1 MEILVCVKQVPD
13 TAEVKIDPVKHTV
26 IRAGVPNIFNP
37 FDQNALEAALQL
49 KDNQGAKVTFLSMG
63 PPQAKDVLREGLAM
77 GADEAYL
84 LTDRKVG
91 GSDTLATGYCLA
103 QAVKKVAELKGIEQ
117 FDIILCGKQ
126 AIDGDTAQVGPQ
138 IACELG
144 IPQITYAAAIEVNE
158 EAKCVKVKQQNEEGY
173 IITEANFPVLITAV
187 KELNEPRFPTIRGT
201 MKAKRREIPELSADD
216 VKADETKI
224 GLSGSPT
231 KVRKIFTPPQR
242 TQGLIIPVEDDNDQ
256 AAVDTLMEKLTA
268 QKII

>member
-13 TAEVKIDPVKHTV
+13 TAEVKIDPEKHTV

-49 KDNQGAKVTFLSMG
+49 KDSQGARVTLISMG
-63 PPQAKDVLREGLAM
+63 PPQAEEVLREGLAM
-77 GADEAYL
+77 GADDAYL

-103 QAVKKVAELKGIEQ
+103 QAVRKVAELQGIEQ
-117 FDIILCGKQ
+117 FDIVLCGKQ

-138 IACELG
+138 IATELG
-144 IPQITYAAAIEVNE
+144 IPQITYAAEINVDGTT
-158 EAKCVKVKQQNEEGY
+158 VRVKQQNEEGY
-173 IITEANFPVLITAV
+173 IVTEAQFPVLITAV

-201 MKAKRREIPELSADD
+201 MKAKKREIPHLSADD
-216 VKADETKI
+216 IKVDETKI
-224 GLSGSPT
+224 GLKGSPT
-231 KVRKIFTPPQR
+231 MVRKIFTPPQR
-242 TQGLIIPVEDDNDQ
+242 TQGLVIKEEDPN
-256 AAVDTLMEKLTA
+256 AAVSVLMEKLTA

>member
-13 TAEVKIDPVKHTV
+13 TAEVKIDPEKHTV

-49 KDNQGAKVTFLSMG
+49 KDSQGARVTLLSMG
-63 PPQAKDVLREGLAM
+63 PPQAEDVLREGLAM
-77 GADEAYL
+77 GADDAYL

-103 QAVKKVAELKGIEQ
+103 QAVRKVAELQGIEQ
-117 FDIILCGKQ
+117 FDIVLCGKQ

-138 IACELG
+138 IATELG
-144 IPQITYAAAIEVNE
+144 IPKITYAAEINVDGTT
-158 EAKCVKVKQQNEEGY
+158 VRVKQQNEEGY
-173 IITEANFPVLITAV
+173 IVTEAQFPVLITAV

-201 MKAKRREIPELSADD
+201 MKAKKREIPHLSADD
-216 VKADETKI
+216 IKVDETKI
-224 GLSGSPT
+224 GLKGSPT
-231 KVRKIFTPPQR
+231 MVRKIFTPPQR
-242 TQGLIIPVEDDNDQ
+242 TQGLVIKEEDPN
-256 AAVDTLMEKLTA
+256 AAVSVLMEKLTA

>member
-13 TAEVKIDPVKHTV
+13 TAEVKIDPEKHTV

-49 KDNQGAKVTFLSMG
+49 KDSQGARVTLLSMG
-63 PPQAKDVLREGLAM
+63 PPQAEDVLREGLAM
-77 GADEAYL
+77 GADDAYL

-103 QAVKKVAELKGIEQ
+103 QAVRKVAELQGIEQ
-117 FDIILCGKQ
+117 CDIVLCGKQ

-138 IACELG
+138 IATELG
-144 IPQITYAAAIEVNE
+144 IPQITYAAEINVDGTT
-158 EAKCVKVKQQNEEGY
+158 VRVKQQNEEGY
-173 IITEANFPVLITAV
+173 IVTEAQFPVLITAV

-201 MKAKRREIPELSADD
+201 MKAKKREIPHLSADD
-216 VKADETKI
+216 IKVDETKI
-224 GLSGSPT
+224 GLKGSPT
-231 KVRKIFTPPQR
+231 MVRKIFTPPQR
-242 TQGLIIPVEDDNDQ
+242 TQGLVIKEEDPN
-256 AAVDTLMEKLTA
+256 AAVSVLMEKLTA

>member
-13 TAEVKIDPVKHTV
+13 TAEVKIDPEKHTV

-49 KDNQGAKVTFLSMG
+49 KDSQGARVTLLSMG
-63 PPQAKDVLREGLAM
+63 PPQAEDVLREGLAM
-77 GADEAYL
+77 GADDAYL

-103 QAVKKVAELKGIEQ
+103 QAVRKVAELQGIEQ
-117 FDIILCGKQ
+117 FDVVLCGKQ

-138 IACELG
+138 IATELD
-144 IPQITYAAAIEVNE
+144 IPQITYAAEIKLDGTTVR
-158 EAKCVKVKQQNEEGY
+158 VKQQNEEGY
-173 IITEANFPVLITAV
+173 IVTEAQFPVLITAV

-201 MKAKRREIPELSADD
+201 MKAKKREIPHLSADD
-216 VKADETKI
+216 IKVDETKI
-224 GLSGSPT
+224 GLKGSPT
-231 KVRKIFTPPQR
+231 MVRKIFTPPQR
-242 TQGLIIPVEDDNDQ
+242 TQGLVIKEEDPN
-256 AAVDTLMEKLTA
+256 AAVSVLMEKLTA

>member
-13 TAEVKIDPVKHTV
+13 TAEVKIDPEKHTV

-49 KDNQGAKVTFLSMG
+49 KDSQGARVTLLSMG
-63 PPQAKDVLREGLAM
+63 PPQAEEVLREGLAM
-77 GADEAYL
+77 GADDAYL

-103 QAVKKVAELKGIEQ
+103 QAVRKVAELQGIEQ
-117 FDIILCGKQ
+117 FDMVLCGKQ

-138 IACELG
+138 IATELG
-144 IPQITYAAAIEVNE
+144 IPQITYAAEINVDGTT
-158 EAKCVKVKQQNEEGY
+158 VRVKQQNEEGY
-173 IITEANFPVLITAV
+173 IVTEAQFPVLITAV

-201 MKAKRREIPELSADD
+201 MKAKKREIPHLSADD
-216 VKADETKI
+216 IKVDETKI
-224 GLSGSPT
+224 GLKGSPT
-231 KVRKIFTPPQR
+231 MVRKIFTPPQR
-242 TQGLIIPVEDDNDQ
+242 TQGLVIKEEDPN
-256 AAVDTLMEKLTA
+256 AAVSVLMEKLTA

>member
-13 TAEVKIDPVKHTV
+13 TAEVKIDPEKHTV

-49 KDNQGAKVTFLSMG
+49 KDSQGARVTLLSMG
-63 PPQAKDVLREGLAM
+63 PLQAEDVLREGLAM
-77 GADEAYL
+77 GADDAYL

-103 QAVKKVAELKGIEQ
+103 QAVRKVAELQGIEQ
-117 FDIILCGKQ
+117 FDMVLCGKQ

-138 IACELG
+138 IATELG
-144 IPQITYAAAIEVNE
+144 IPQITYAAEINVDGTT
-158 EAKCVKVKQQNEEGY
+158 VRVKQQNEEGY
-173 IITEANFPVLITAV
+173 IVTEAQFPVLITAV

-201 MKAKRREIPELSADD
+201 MKAKKREIPHLSADD
-216 VKADETKI
+216 IKVDETKI
-224 GLSGSPT
+224 GLKGSPT
-231 KVRKIFTPPQR
+231 MVRKIFTPPQR
-242 TQGLIIPVEDDNDQ
+242 TQGLVIKEEDPN
-256 AAVDTLMEKLTA
+256 AAVSVLMEKLTA

>member
-13 TAEVKIDPVKHTV
+13 TAEVKIDPEKHTV

-49 KDNQGAKVTFLSMG
+49 KDSQGARVTLLSMG
-63 PPQAKDVLREGLAM
+63 PPQAEDVLRAGLAM
-77 GADEAYL
+77 GADDAYL

-103 QAVKKVAELKGIEQ
+103 QAVRKVAELQGIEQ
-117 FDIILCGKQ
+117 FDIVLCGKQ

-138 IACELG
+138 IATELG
-144 IPQITYAAAIEVNE
+144 IPQITYAAEINVDGTT
-158 EAKCVKVKQQNEEGY
+158 VRVKQQNEEGY
-173 IITEANFPVLITAV
+173 IVTEAQFPVLITAV

-201 MKAKRREIPELSADD
+201 MKAKKREIPHLSADD
-216 VKADETKI
+216 IKVDETKI
-224 GLSGSPT
+224 GLKGSPT
-231 KVRKIFTPPQR
+231 MVRKIFTPPQR
-242 TQGLIIPVEDDNDQ
+242 TQGLVIKEEDPN
-256 AAVDTLMEKLTA
+256 AAVSVLMEKLTA

>member
-13 TAEVKIDPVKHTV
+13 TAEVKIDPEKHTV

-49 KDNQGAKVTFLSMG
+49 KDSQGARVTLLSMG
-63 PPQAKDVLREGLAM
+63 PPQAEDVLREGLAM
-77 GADEAYL
+77 GADDAYL

-103 QAVKKVAELKGIEQ
+103 QAVRKVAELQGIEQ
-117 FDIILCGKQ
+117 FDMVLCGKQ

-138 IACELG
+138 IATELG
-144 IPQITYAAAIEVNE
+144 IPQITYAAEINVDGTT
-158 EAKCVKVKQQNEEGY
+158 VRVKQQNEEGY
-173 IITEANFPVLITAV
+173 IVTEAQFPVLITAV

-201 MKAKRREIPELSADD
+201 MKAKKREIPHLSADD
-216 VKADETKI
+216 IKVDETKI
-224 GLSGSPT
+224 GLKGSPT
-231 KVRKIFTPPQR
+231 MVRKIFTPPHR
-242 TQGLIIPVEDDNDQ
+242 TQGLVIKEEDPN
-256 AAVDTLMEKLTA
+256 AAVSVLMEKLTA

>member
-13 TAEVKIDPVKHTV
+13 TAEVKIDPEKHTV

-49 KDNQGAKVTFLSMG
+49 KDSQGARVTLLSMG
-63 PPQAKDVLREGLAM
+63 PPQADVMLRECLAM
-77 GADEAYL
+77 GADDAYL

-103 QAVKKVAELKGIEQ
+103 QAVRKVAELQGIEQ
-117 FDIILCGKQ
+117 FDIVLCGKQ

-138 IACELG
+138 IATELG
-144 IPQITYAAAIEVNE
+144 IPQITYAAEINVDGTT
-158 EAKCVKVKQQNEEGY
+158 VRVKQQNEEGY
-173 IITEANFPVLITAV
+173 IVTEAQFPVLITAV

-201 MKAKRREIPELSADD
+201 MKAKKREIPHLSADD
-216 VKADETKI
+216 IKVDETKI
-224 GLSGSPT
+224 GLKGSPT
-231 KVRKIFTPPQR
+231 MVRKIFTPPQR
-242 TQGLIIPVEDDNDQ
+242 TQGLVIKEEDPN
-256 AAVDTLMEKLTA
+256 AAVSVLMEKLTA

>member
-13 TAEVKIDPVKHTV
+13 TAEVKIDPEKHTV

-49 KDNQGAKVTFLSMG
+49 KDSQGARVTLLSMG
-63 PPQAKDVLREGLAM
+63 PPQAEDVLREGLAM
-77 GADEAYL
+77 GADDAYL

-103 QAVKKVAELKGIEQ
+103 QAVKKVAELQGIEQ
-117 FDIILCGKQ
+117 FDVVLCGKQ

-138 IACELG
+138 IATELG
-144 IPQITYAAAIEVNE
+144 IPQITYAAEINVDGTT
-158 EAKCVKVKQQNEEGY
+158 VRVKQQNEEGY
-173 IITEANFPVLITAV
+173 IVTEAQFPVLITAV

-201 MKAKRREIPELSADD
+201 MKAKKREIPHLSADD
-216 VKADETKI
+216 IKVDETKI
-224 GLSGSPT
+224 GLKGSPT
-231 KVRKIFTPPQR
+231 MVRKIFTPPQR
-242 TQGLIIPVEDDNDQ
+242 TQGLVIKEEDPN
-256 AAVDTLMEKLTA
+256 AAVSVLMEKLTA

>member
-13 TAEVKIDPVKHTV
+13 TAEVKIDPEKHTV

-49 KDNQGAKVTFLSMG
+49 KDSQGARVTLLSMG
-63 PPQAKDVLREGLAM
+63 PPQAEDVLREGLAM
-77 GADEAYL
+77 GADDAYL

-103 QAVKKVAELKGIEQ
+103 QAVRKVAELQGIEQ
-117 FDIILCGKQ
+117 FDMVLCGKQ

-138 IACELG
+138 IATELG
-144 IPQITYAAAIEVNE
+144 IPQITYAAEINVDGTM
-158 EAKCVKVKQQNEEGY
+158 VRVKQQNEEGY
-173 IITEANFPVLITAV
+173 IVTEAQFPVLITAV

-201 MKAKRREIPELSADD
+201 MKAKKREIPHLSADD
-216 VKADETKI
+216 IKVDETKI
-224 GLSGSPT
+224 GLKGSPT
-231 KVRKIFTPPQR
+231 MVRKIFTPPQR
-242 TQGLIIPVEDDNDQ
+242 TQGLVIKEEDPN
-256 AAVDTLMEKLTA
+256 AAVSVLMEKLTA

>member
-13 TAEVKIDPVKHTV
+13 TAEVKIDPEKHTV

-49 KDNQGAKVTFLSMG
+49 KDSQGARVTLLSMG
-63 PPQAKDVLREGLAM
+63 PPQAEDVLREGLAM
-77 GADEAYL
+77 GADDAYL

-103 QAVKKVAELKGIEQ
+103 QAVRKVAELQGIEQ
-117 FDIILCGKQ
+117 FDVVLCGKQ

-138 IACELG
+138 IATELG
-144 IPQITYAAAIEVNE
+144 IPQITYAAEINVDGTT
-158 EAKCVKVKQQNEEGY
+158 VRVKQQNEEGY
-173 IITEANFPVLITAV
+173 IVTEAQFPVLITAV

-201 MKAKRREIPELSADD
+201 MKAKKREIPHLSADD
-216 VKADETKI
+216 IKVDETKI
-224 GLSGSPT
+224 GLKGSPT
-231 KVRKIFTPPQR
+231 MVRKIFTPPLR
-242 TQGLIIPVEDDNDQ
+242 TQGLVIKEEDPN
-256 AAVDTLMEKLTA
+256 AAVSVLMEKLTA

>member
-13 TAEVKIDPVKHTV
+13 TAEVKIDPEKHTV

-49 KDNQGAKVTFLSMG
+49 KDSQGARVTLLSMG
-63 PPQAKDVLREGLAM
+63 PPQAEDVLREGLAM
-77 GADEAYL
+77 GADDAYL

-103 QAVKKVAELKGIEQ
+103 QAVRKVAELQGIEQ
-117 FDIILCGKQ
+117 FDIVLCGKQ

-138 IACELG
+138 IATELG
-144 IPQITYAAAIEVNE
+144 IPQITYAAEITVEGETVR
-158 EAKCVKVKQQNEEGY
+158 VKQQNEEGY
-173 IITEANFPVLITAV
+173 IVTEANFPVLITAV

-201 MKAKRREIPELSADD
+201 MKAKRREIPHLSADD
-216 VKADETKI
+216 IKVDETKI
-224 GLSGSPT
+224 GLKGSPT
-231 KVRKIFTPPQR
+231 MVRKIFTPPQR
-242 TQGLIIPVEDDNDQ
+242 TQGLVIKEEDPN
-256 AAVDTLMEKLTA
+256 AAVSVLMEKLTA

>member
-13 TAEVKIDPVKHTV
+13 TAEVKIDPEKHTV

-49 KDNQGAKVTFLSMG
+49 KDNQGVRVTLLSMG
-63 PPQAKDVLREGLAM
+63 PPQADEVLREGLAM
-77 GADEAYL
+77 GADDAYL

-103 QAVKKVAELKGIEQ
+103 QAVKKVAELQGVDK

-138 IACELG
+138 IAAELG
-144 IPQITYAAAIEVNE
+144 IPQITYAAEITVEGETVR
-158 EAKCVKVKQQNEEGY
+158 VKQQNEEGY
-173 IITEANFPVLITAV
+173 IVTEANFPVLITAV

-201 MKAKRREIPELSADD
+201 MKAKRREIPHLSADD
-216 VKADETKI
+216 IKVDETKI
-224 GLSGSPT
+224 GLKGSPT
-231 KVRKIFTPPQR
+231 MVRKIFTPPQR
-242 TQGLIIPVEDDNDQ
+242 TQGLVIKEEDPN
-256 AAVDTLMEKLTA
+256 AAVAILMEKLTA

>member
-13 TAEVKIDPVKHTV
+13 TAEVKIDPEKHTV

-49 KDNQGAKVTFLSMG
+49 KDSQGARVTLLSMG
-63 PPQAKDVLREGLAM
+63 PPQAEDVLREGLAM
-77 GADEAYL
+77 GADDAYL

-103 QAVKKVAELKGIEQ
+103 QAVRKVAELQGIEQ
-117 FDIILCGKQ
+117 FDVVLCGKQ

-138 IACELG
+138 IATELG
-144 IPQITYAAAIEVNE
+144 IPQITYAAEINVDGTT
-158 EAKCVKVKQQNEEGY
+158 VRVKQQNEEGY
-173 IITEANFPVLITAV
+173 IVTEAQFPVLITAV

-201 MKAKRREIPELSADD
+201 MKAKKREIPHLSADD
-216 VKADETKI
+216 IKVDETKI
-224 GLSGSPT
+224 GLKGSPPM
-231 KVRKIFTPPQR
+231 VRKIFTPPQR
-242 TQGLIIPVEDDNDQ
+242 TQGLVIKEEDPN
-256 AAVDTLMEKLTA
+256 AAVSVLMEKLTA

>member
-13 TAEVKIDPVKHTV
+13 TAEVKIDPEKHTV

-49 KDNQGAKVTFLSMG
+49 KDSQGARVTLLSMG
-63 PPQAKDVLREGLAM
+63 PPQAEDVLREGLAM
-77 GADEAYL
+77 GADDAYL

-103 QAVKKVAELKGIEQ
+103 QAVRKVAELQGIEQ
-117 FDIILCGKQ
+117 FDIVLCGKQ

-138 IACELG
+138 IATELG
-144 IPQITYAAAIEVNE
+144 IPQITYAAEINVDGTT
-158 EAKCVKVKQQNEEGY
+158 VRVKQQNEEGY
-173 IITEANFPVLITAV
+173 IVTEAQFPVLITAV

-201 MKAKRREIPELSADD
+201 MKAKKREIPHLSADD
-216 VKADETKI
+216 IKVDETKI
-224 GLSGSPT
+224 GLRGSPT
-231 KVRKIFTPPQR
+231 MVRKIFTPPQR
-242 TQGLIIPVEDDNDQ
+242 TQGLVIKEEDPN
-256 AAVDTLMEKLTA
+256 AAVSVLMEKLTA

>member
-13 TAEVKIDPVKHTV
+13 TAEVKIDPEKHTV

-49 KDNQGAKVTFLSMG
+49 KDSQGARVTLLSMG
-63 PPQAKDVLREGLAM
+63 PPQAEDVLREGLAM
-77 GADEAYL
+77 GADDAYL

-103 QAVKKVAELKGIEQ
+103 QAVRKVAELQGIEQ
-117 FDIILCGKQ
+117 FDVVLCGKQ

-138 IACELG
+138 IATELG
-144 IPQITYAAAIEVNE
+144 IPQITYAAEINVDGTT
-158 EAKCVKVKQQNEEGY
+158 VRVKQQNEEGY
-173 IITEANFPVLITAV
+173 IVTEAQFPVLITAV

-201 MKAKRREIPELSADD
+201 MKAKKREIPHLSADD
-216 VKADETKI
+216 IKVDETKI
-224 GLSGSPT
+224 GLKGSPT
-231 KVRKIFTPPQR
+231 MVRKIFTPPQR
-242 TQGLIIPVEDDNDQ
+242 TQGLVIKEEDPNV
-256 AAVDTLMEKLTA
+256 AVSVLMEKLTA

>member
-13 TAEVKIDPVKHTV
+13 TAEVKIDPEKHTV

-49 KDNQGAKVTFLSMG
+49 KDSQGARVTLLSMG
-63 PPQAKDVLREGLAM
+63 PPQAEDVLREGLAM
-77 GADEAYL
+77 GADDAYL

-103 QAVKKVAELKGIEQ
+103 QAVKKVAELQGIEQ
-117 FDIILCGKQ
+117 FDVVLCGKQ

-138 IACELG
+138 IATELG
-144 IPQITYAAAIEVNE
+144 IPQITYAAEINVDGTT
-158 EAKCVKVKQQNEEGY
+158 VRVKQQNEEGY
-173 IITEANFPVLITAV
+173 IVTEAQFPVLITAV

-201 MKAKRREIPELSADD
+201 MKAKKREIPHLSADD
-216 VKADETKI
+216 IKVDETKI
-224 GLSGSPT
+224 GLKGSPT
-231 KVRKIFTPPQR
+231 VVRKIFTPPQR
-242 TQGLIIPVEDDNDQ
+242 TQGLVIKEEDPN
-256 AAVDTLMEKLTA
+256 AAVSVLMEKLTA

>member
-13 TAEVKIDPVKHTV
+13 TAEVKIDPEKHTV

-49 KDNQGAKVTFLSMG
+49 KDSQGARVTLLSMG
-63 PPQAKDVLREGLAM
+63 PPQAEEVLREGLAM
-77 GADEAYL
+77 GADDAYL

-103 QAVKKVAELKGIEQ
+103 QAVRKVAELQGIEQ
-117 FDIILCGKQ
+117 FDIVLCGKQ

-138 IACELG
+138 IATELG
-144 IPQITYAAAIEVNE
+144 IPQITYAAEINVDGTT
-158 EAKCVKVKQQNEEGY
+158 VRVKQQNEEGY
-173 IITEANFPVLITAV
+173 IVTEAQFPVLITAV

-201 MKAKRREIPELSADD
+201 MKAKKREIPHLSADD
-216 VKADETKI
+216 IKVDETKI
-224 GLSGSPT
+224 GLKGSPT
-231 KVRKIFTPPQR
+231 MVRKIFTPPQR
-242 TQGLIIPVEDDNDQ
+242 TQGLVIKEEDPN
-256 AAVDTLMEKLTA
+256 AAVSVLMEKLTA

>member
-13 TAEVKIDPVKHTV
+13 TAEVKIDPEKHTV

-49 KDNQGAKVTFLSMG
+49 KDSQGARDTLLSMG
-63 PPQAKDVLREGLAM
+63 PPQAEDVLREGLAM
-77 GADEAYL
+77 GADDAYL

-103 QAVKKVAELKGIEQ
+103 QAVRKVAELQGIEQ
-117 FDIILCGKQ
+117 FDIVLCGKQ

-138 IACELG
+138 IATELG
-144 IPQITYAAAIEVNE
+144 IPQITYAAEINVDGTT
-158 EAKCVKVKQQNEEGY
+158 VRVKQQNEEGY
-173 IITEANFPVLITAV
+173 IVTEAQFPVLITAV

-201 MKAKRREIPELSADD
+201 MKAKKREIPHLSADD
-216 VKADETKI
+216 IKVDETKI
-224 GLSGSPT
+224 GLKGSPT
-231 KVRKIFTPPQR
+231 MVRKIFTPPQR
-242 TQGLIIPVEDDNDQ
+242 TQGLVIKEEDPN
-256 AAVDTLMEKLTA
+256 AAVSVLMEKLTA

>member
-13 TAEVKIDPVKHTV
+13 TAEVKIDPEKHTV

-49 KDNQGAKVTFLSMG
+49 KDSQGARVTLLSMG
-63 PPQAKDVLREGLAM
+63 PPQAEDVLREGLAM
-77 GADEAYL
+77 GADDAYL

-103 QAVKKVAELKGIEQ
+103 QAVRKVAELQGIEQ
-117 FDIILCGKQ
+117 FDIVLCGKQ

-138 IACELG
+138 IATELG
-144 IPQITYAAAIEVNE
+144 TPQITHAAEINVDGTT
-158 EAKCVKVKQQNEEGY
+158 VRVKQQNEEGY
-173 IITEANFPVLITAV
+173 IVTEAQFPVLITAV

-201 MKAKRREIPELSADD
+201 MKAKKREIPHLSADD
-216 VKADETKI
+216 IKVDETKI
-224 GLSGSPT
+224 GLKGSPT
-231 KVRKIFTPPQR
+231 MVRKIFTPPQR
-242 TQGLIIPVEDDNDQ
+242 TQGLVIKEEDPN
-256 AAVDTLMEKLTA
+256 AAVSVLMEKLTA

>member
-13 TAEVKIDPVKHTV
+13 TAEVKIDPEKHTV

-49 KDNQGAKVTFLSMG
+49 KDSQGARVTLLSMG
-63 PPQAKDVLREGLAM
+63 PPQAEDVLREGLAM
-77 GADEAYL
+77 GADDAYL

-103 QAVKKVAELKGIEQ
+103 QAVKKVAELQGIEQ
-117 FDIILCGKQ
+117 FDVVLCGKQ

-138 IACELG
+138 IATELG
-144 IPQITYAAAIEVNE
+144 IPQITYAAEINVDGTT
-158 EAKCVKVKQQNEEGY
+158 VRVKQQNEEGY
-173 IITEANFPVLITAV
+173 IVTEAQFPVLITAV

-201 MKAKRREIPELSADD
+201 MKAKKREIPHLSADD
-216 VKADETKI
+216 IKVDETKI
-224 GLSGSPT
+224 GLKGSPT
-231 KVRKIFTPPQR
+231 MVRKIFTPPQR
-242 TQGLIIPVEDDNDQ
+242 TQGLVIKEEDPNV
-256 AAVDTLMEKLTA
+256 AVSVLMEKLTA

>member
-13 TAEVKIDPVKHTV
+13 TAEVKIDPEKHTV

-49 KDNQGAKVTFLSMG
+49 KDSQGARVTLLSMG
-63 PPQAKDVLREGLAM
+63 PPQAEDVLREGLAM
-77 GADEAYL
+77 GADDAYL

-103 QAVKKVAELKGIEQ
+103 QAVKKVAELQGIEQ
-117 FDIILCGKQ
+117 FDVVLCGKQ

-138 IACELG
+138 IATELG
-144 IPQITYAAAIEVNE
+144 IPQITYAAEINVDGTT
-158 EAKCVKVKQQNEEGY
+158 VRVKQQNEEGY
-173 IITEANFPVLITAV
+173 IVTEAQFPVLITAV

-201 MKAKRREIPELSADD
+201 MKAKKREIPHLSADD
-216 VKADETKI
+216 IKVDETKI
-224 GLSGSPT
+224 GLKGSPT
-231 KVRKIFTPPQR
+231 MVRKIFTPPQR
-242 TQGLIIPVEDDNDQ
+242 TQGLVIKEEDPN
-256 AAVDTLMEKLTA
+256 AAVSVLMENLTA

>member
-13 TAEVKIDPVKHTV
+13 TAEVKIDPEKHTV

-49 KDNQGAKVTFLSMG
+49 KDSQGARVTLLSMG
-63 PPQAKDVLREGLAM
+63 PPQAEDVLREGLAM
-77 GADEAYL
+77 GADDAYL

-103 QAVKKVAELKGIEQ
+103 QAVRKVAELQGIEQ
-117 FDIILCGKQ
+117 FDVVLCGKQ

-138 IACELG
+138 IATELG
-144 IPQITYAAAIEVNE
+144 IPQITYAAEINVDGTT
-158 EAKCVKVKQQNEEGY
+158 VRVKQQNEEGY
-173 IITEANFPVLITAV
+173 IVTEAQFPVLITAV

-201 MKAKRREIPELSADD
+201 MKAKKREIPHLSADD
-216 VKADETKI
+216 IKVDKTKI
-224 GLSGSPT
+224 GLKGSPT
-231 KVRKIFTPPQR
+231 MFRKIFTPPQR
-242 TQGLIIPVEDDNDQ
+242 TQGLVIKEEDPN
-256 AAVDTLMEKLTA
+256 AAVSVLMEKLTA